1 MKPGRDSNQTS
12 ENSKLYR
19 FEYIDTFM
27 GESTR
32 MVDWVWVPD
41 AELQDYIDSKSKIS
55 SGLVMREATEEESE
69 LYDEA
74 YNDGYGMATLMEIQ
88 KNDNGISFLML
99 GMNED
104 SEIITSKKFQCG
116 VCDEQRDFE
125 TEVAVANNFY
135 VSVSKEEILWHVCFN
150 CAISKLED

>member
-1 MKPGRDSNQTS
+1 MEPEQDSNQTW

-32 MVDWVWVPD
+32 MVDWSWVPEG
-41 AELQDYIDSKSKIS
+41 ELQDYIDSKSKIS
-55 SGLVMREATEEESE
+55 SGLVTREASEEEAE

-74 YNDGYGMATLMEIQ
+74 YNDGYGIATIMEIQ
-88 KNDNGISFLML
+88 KNDNGISFAML
-99 GMNED
+99 GINED
-104 SEIITSKKFQCG
+104 GNIITSKKFRCG
-116 VCDEQRDFE
+116 ICDEMRDFE
-125 TEVAVANNFY
+125 TEVAVANDFY
-135 VSVSKEEILWHVCFN
+135 VSTSKDDVLWHVCFN